1 MPNDKKGAWEKKMKE
16 EGRGAF
22 QMQSVDLGWAGGGP
36 TASAEPDNAR
46 VKVKEIFAEMK
57 KTKLKTMFGSK
68 AVK

>member
-1 MPNDKKGAWEKKMKE
+1 
-16 EGRGAF
+16 
-22 QMQSVDLGWAGGGP
+22 MQSVDLGWAGGGP

-57 KTKLKTMFGSK
+57 KTKLKAMFGSK